1 MASVRR
7 RLPAARVAVAIGFM
21 LSGIAFASWVVR
33 IPDIQRGL
41 ELSEGALGLVLLSV
55 AFGGLLAMPLSG
67 LLISR
72 FGSRAVARGAALTL
86 AISIMLP
93 PRLSSVAALAGV
105 LLVVGAA
112 TSVLSVA
119 LNTQAAALERRM
131 KRPIMAGLHALYSV
145 GGLLGAAAGG
155 LVAGAGIGAGAHLAG
170 AGALVAIAALATTPA
185 LLASALDGG
194 GGAPAFVRPGRP
206 LLLMGVVA
214 FCVLFGEGALADWSA
229 VYLRDVVHSGP
240 ATAAAGYAAY
250 SLMMAIGRFAGDRLT
265 LRAGPVG
272 MVRGG
277 ALLAATG
284 MLLAL
289 TQREA
294 WLVVIGFGAV
304 GAGFSTIYPTVL
316 AAAGRVRGAPPA
328 SSIAVVSSM
337 GYVGLLAG
345 PPLIGIVAE
354 WTSLILGLGLVA
366 LTSLLI
372 LPLSAVVPDVPGR
385 VPRGRRQPITP
396 APAGLRTGS

>member
-1 MASVRR
+1 MASVWR

-145 GGLLGAAAGG
+145 GGLLRASGRGRIWPVPECWWPSPPSRRRPHSWRARWM
-155 LVAGAGIGAGAHLAG
+155 VAEERR
-170 AGALVAIAALATTPA
+170 PS
-185 LLASALDGG
+185 SA
-194 GGAPAFVRPGRP
+194 R
-206 LLLMGVVA
+206 
-214 FCVLFGEGALADWSA
+214 
-229 VYLRDVVHSGP
+229 
-240 ATAAAGYAAY
+240 
-250 SLMMAIGRFAGDRLT
+250 GDR
-265 LRAGPVG
+265 
-272 MVRGG
+272 
-277 ALLAATG
+277 
-284 MLLAL
+284 
-289 TQREA
+289 
-294 WLVVIGFGAV
+294 
-304 GAGFSTIYPTVL
+304 SC
-316 AAAGRVRGAPPA
+316 
-328 SSIAVVSSM
+328 
-337 GYVGLLAG
+337 
-345 PPLIGIVAE
+345 
-354 WTSLILGLGLVA
+354 
-366 LTSLLI
+366 
-372 LPLSAVVPDVPGR
+372 
-385 VPRGRRQPITP
+385 
-396 APAGLRTGS
+396 